1 MFASMI
7 QQNVTLVFHK
17 ALLDKMAFTYHSRVR
32 AGRMGLI
39 TQICDGETGSEM
51 GNDPSLEVRC
61 SELQPNLS
69 ARRKLINLPEK
80 IHQQADEGER
90 QVPASENRRPVTK
103 LTTYTFLTLVDTFLK
118 LTHLNKI

>member
-1 MFASMI
+1 
-7 QQNVTLVFHK
+7 
-17 ALLDKMAFTYHSRVR
+17 
-32 AGRMGLI
+32 MGLI